1 MSRSR
6 RIVSEY
12 KHTNREAV
20 ILDTAEGLEVDLYRN
35 EYLIETRKVYDHNQS
50 YAESLAENW
59 VLKVFTWLINI
70 GKGFV

>member
-35 EYLIETRKVYDHNQS
+35 EYLIETRKVSQS
-50 YAESLAENW
+50 RSMSSLVPNRFIKITQN
-59 VLKVFTWLINI
+59 LFQYLSIM
-70 GKGFV
+70 